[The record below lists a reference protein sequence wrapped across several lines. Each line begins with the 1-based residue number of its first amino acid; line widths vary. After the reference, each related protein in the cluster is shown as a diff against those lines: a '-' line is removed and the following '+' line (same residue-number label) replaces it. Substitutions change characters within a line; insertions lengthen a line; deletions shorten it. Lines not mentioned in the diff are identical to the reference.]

1 MRILIVGAS
10 GTVGRAAL
18 HALQDRHEIITAGR
32 TSGDVLVDLTDPAS
46 IQVMFEKVGTVDAL
60 IAAAGHSHFGPLS
73 AMTEKDFRKG
83 LDDKLM
89 GQINLVLTG
98 LKHIADAGSFTLTT
112 GVLDRDPVR
121 GGANS
126 AAVNGAIS
134 AFVRSAALEM
144 PRGIRINVVSP
155 ALLEESVTRY
165 AGAFPGHIP
174 VSSARVG
181 QAYVKSVEGALTGQ
195 IIIADA

>member
-1 MRILIVGAS
+1 MRILVVGAS
-10 GTVGRAAL
+10 GAVGRAAL
-18 HALQDRHEIITAGR
+18 RALQDRHEIITAGR
-32 TSGDVLVDLTDPAS
+32 TSGNVVVDLTDPAS
-46 IQVMFEKVGTVDAL
+46 IKKMFGKVGTVDAV

-89 GQINLVLTG
+89 GQINLVLLG

-144 PRGIRINVVSP
+144 PRGIRLNAVSP
-155 ALLEESVTRY
+155 ALLEESASRY